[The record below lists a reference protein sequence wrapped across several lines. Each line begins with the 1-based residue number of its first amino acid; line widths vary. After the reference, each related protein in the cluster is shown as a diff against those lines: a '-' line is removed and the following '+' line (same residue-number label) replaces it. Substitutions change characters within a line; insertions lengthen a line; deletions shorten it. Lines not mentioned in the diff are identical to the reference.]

1 MLQDLLAGQFH
12 GGFHGIPA
20 AGEMMRVGRI
30 RPLASSGT
38 QRMPSLPDVPTLVE
52 LGFAARTSANSLF
65 EVGYS
70 GVLSDDIRDH
80 GANARFSVQF

>member
-1 MLQDLLAGQFH
+1 MRS
-12 GGFHGIPA
+12 PA
-20 AGEMMRVGRI
+20 ITDEA
-30 RPLASSGT
+30 
-38 QRMPSLPDVPTLVE
+38 TLVE